1 MTPTLE
7 KPEEMQP
14 LLDWFAQTAENPRAQ
29 LEAALARGEKAVGC
43 LPYFAPEE
51 LIHAMGMRPFGLWG
65 TGGLSCSLSA
75 GYFPPFYCSLAR
87 TSLELALRG
96 SLRGLCA
103 VTGTLLC
110 DTLRPRSQNWAA
122 ALPGLPFLPLACPQQ
137 RQEVYALT
145 YFRSQLEGLAR
156 RLEGL
161 GGRPLDPQA
170 LQNSLEVYNASRAAR
185 RRFVALAGRRGGLV
199 SPLARCQV
207 LKAAL
212 FAPVEE
218 YLTRLTRL
226 NRQLEALPDQ
236 PPKLP
241 LTVSGILCDSPA
253 LLRAFEGAGF
263 TIAADDLAQE
273 SRSFRVDAPQDED
286 PLLALAMRFCAQN
299 ADPLL
304 YDPDPA
310 LRPRHLVRLVRES
323 GSRGLVLVLQQFCD
337 VEEMEWPALKA
348 ELDRQGIPSL
358 VIGADQEMTDFGQ
371 AATLLEA
378 FAERLG

>member
-1 MTPTLE
+1 M
-7 KPEEMQP
+7 
-14 LLDWFAQTAENPRAQ
+14 
-29 LEAALARGEKAVGC
+29 
-43 LPYFAPEE
+43 
-51 LIHAMGMRPFGLWG
+51 
-65 TGGLSCSLSA
+65 
-75 GYFPPFYCSLAR
+75 
-87 TSLELALRG
+87 
-96 SLRGLCA
+96 
-103 VTGTLLC
+103 
-110 DTLRPRSQNWAA
+110 
-122 ALPGLPFLPLACPQQ
+122 
-137 RQEVYALT
+137 
-145 YFRSQLEGLAR
+145 
-156 RLEGL
+156 
-161 GGRPLDPQA
+161 
-170 LQNSLEVYNASRAAR
+170 
-185 RRFVALAGRRGGLV
+185 ALAGRRGGLI
-199 SPLARCQV
+199 SPLTRCQV

-218 YLTRLTRL
+218 YLPRLTRL
-226 NRQLEALPDQ
+226 NRQLETLPDQ

-286 PLLALAMRFCAQN
+286 PLLALAMRFCAQS

-371 AATLLEA
+371 ASTLLEA